1 MSASASKDSRMRS
14 IGFTGASASRIAIA
28 ALGVALW
35 ATPAAGQTLF
45 AWPDTAVDIATYTR
59 LEECQAAVLRS
70 REFTQAAEL
79 VASGVWS
86 DTIPLD
92 SAESDAARQP
102 LPAPVVGTVQRCGVR
117 FSNADSVSLDDFDAM
132 TRMYLE
138 ARWDDK
144 ARRLIDRR
152 IAAVDPGKDAELAAV
167 VDTVFEILLRDG
179 MQLGG
184 RRGDM
189 ATEIAL
195 EHIPRIEDR
204 VKQLRL
210 YSKLT
215 LAASAEEDPDS
226 ARARVLR
233 VVGLMTP
240 IVESLTE
247 KELDE
252 LLSEYGVLAEGIE
265 DGGDFVQRY
274 YAMLN
279 ISLGKQT
286 FLDSLRR
293 STAAYVRM
301 QKGNWSRATGMR
313 PETYKLGNPLGEK
326 VPPIHADIWLGYDPS
341 NGPRP
346 APGRIS
352 LVVFFDPHECLGTA
366 TTPEEVGG
374 ACARSLYPLG
384 RLEQRFPELDIT
396 VVAQTTG
403 HYAYEKEGMTPE
415 KEARLV
421 KQWLESLGVN
431 APLAMSSSEY
441 WRLPDPDSRRLGKP
455 SETAVAYTF
464 GRSHRGANSGALLI
478 DGDGTVVHTRQ
489 MNRWAEFED
498 YNELIEILL
507 QRQRDPRE
515 IVP

>member
-1 MSASASKDSRMRS
+1 MTSN
-14 IGFTGASASRIAIA
+14 GFPRAGARRVALA

-35 ATPAAGQTLF
+35 AAPAAGQTLF
-45 AWPDTAVDIATYTR
+45 AWPDTAVAVASYTV
-59 LEECQAAVLRS
+59 LEECRAAVLRS
-70 REFTQAAEL
+70 REFTQAAE
-79 VASGVWS
+79 VMASGIWS

-92 SAESDAARQP
+92 STEDAARKP
-102 LPAPVVGTVQRCGVR
+102 LPAPVVGTVRSCGAR
-117 FSNADSVSLDDFDAM
+117 YANADSVSLEDF
-132 TRMYLE
+132 TSLVPLYLE

-152 IAAVDPGKDAELAAV
+152 IAAIPPKKDAELAAV
-167 VDTVFEILLRDG
+167 MDTVIDMLLRDATRY
-179 MQLGG
+179 GG

-189 ATEIAL
+189 AEAVGL
-195 EHIPRIEDR
+195 EHLPRVRDR
-204 VKQLRL
+204 VKRLRL
-210 YSKLT
+210 YSRLT
-215 LAASAEEDPDS
+215 LGASAESDPDS
-226 ARARVLR
+226 ARARVMR
-233 VVGLMTP
+233 IVQRMTP
-240 IVESLTE
+240 IVDSLTE

-252 LLSEYGVLAEGIE
+252 LLNEYGQLAEGIE

-301 QKGNWSRATGMR
+301 KKENWSRATGMR
-313 PETYKLGNPLGEK
+313 PETYLLGNPLGDK
-326 VPPIHADIWLGYDPS
+326 APAIHADFWLGYDPAK
-341 NGPRP
+341 GPRP
-346 APGRIS
+346 APGRVS
-352 LVVFFDPHECLGTA
+352 LVVFFDTHECLGTA
-366 TTPEEVGG
+366 TKPEEVGG
-374 ACARSLYPLG
+374 ACARSLYPLS
-384 RLEQRFPELDIT
+384 RIEQRFPELEIT
-396 VVAQTTG
+396 VVAQTRG
-403 HYAYEKEGMTPE
+403 HYAYEKEGLTPE
-415 KEARLV
+415 REARLT

-441 WRLPDPDSRRLGKP
+441 WRLPDPDSRRIGKP

-464 GRSHRGANSGALLI
+464 GKSHRGANSGALLI
-478 DGDGTVVHTRQ
+478 DVDGTVVHTRQ

-507 QRQRDPRE
+507 QRQRDSRE

>member
-1 MSASASKDSRMRS
+1 MRSMGFPRASAP
-14 IGFTGASASRIAIA
+14 RIALA
-28 ALGVALW
+28 AVGIALW
-35 ATPAAGQTLF
+35 AAPAGGQTLF
-45 AWPDTAVDIATYTR
+45 AWPDTTVDIASYTR

-70 REFTQAAEL
+70 REFTEAADL
-79 VASGVWS
+79 VETGIWS

-92 SAESDAARQP
+92 SAENAARKP
-102 LPAPVVGTVQRCGVR
+102 LPAPVVGTVHRCGVR
-117 FSNADSVSLDDFDAM
+117 FANPDSVPLESFGGL
-132 TRMYLE
+132 TRLYLE
-138 ARWDDK
+138 AGWDDK

-152 IAAVDPGKDAELAAV
+152 LADVDPGKDAELAAV
-167 VDTVFEILLRDG
+167 VDTVLDILLRDATRY
-179 MQLGG
+179 GG
-184 RRGDM
+184 RRGGM
-189 ATEIAL
+189 AEEIAL
-195 EHIPRIEDR
+195 AQIPRIDDR

-210 YSKLT
+210 YSRLT
-215 LAASAEEDPDS
+215 LAASAEDDPDS
-226 ARARVLR
+226 VRANVLR
-233 VVGLMTP
+233 IVARMTP
-240 IVESLTE
+240 ILDSLTE

-286 FLDSLRR
+286 FLDSLRQ

-326 VPPIHADIWLGYDPS
+326 APTIDADFWLGYDPAK
-341 NGPRP
+341 GPRP

-352 LVVFFDPHECLGTA
+352 LVVFLDPHECLGTA
-366 TTPEEVGG
+366 TNPEEIGG
-374 ACARSLYPLG
+374 ACARSLYPLS
-384 RLEQRFPELDIT
+384 RIEQRFPELDIT

-403 HYAYEKEGMTPE
+403 HYAYEKTGTTPE
-415 KEARLV
+415 QEALMT

-431 APLAMSSSEY
+431 APLAMTSSEY
-441 WRLPDPDSRRLGKP
+441 WRLPDPDSRRLGRP
-455 SETAVAYTF
+455 SETAVAYSF
-464 GRSHRGANSGALLI
+464 GRSHGNANSGALLI

-507 QRQRDPRE
+507 QRQRESRE